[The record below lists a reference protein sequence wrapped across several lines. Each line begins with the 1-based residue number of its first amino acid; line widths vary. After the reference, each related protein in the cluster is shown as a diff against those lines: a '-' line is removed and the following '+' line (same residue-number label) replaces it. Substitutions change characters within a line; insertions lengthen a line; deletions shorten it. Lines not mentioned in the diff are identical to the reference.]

1 MQKKNDTQ
9 KQKLDMDIQKLK
21 ILLHQKVK
29 KYNSLSHPEVLLIS
43 KELDRKLNM
52 FMSDYMGN
60 YNN

>member
-1 MQKKNDTQ
+1 MQKKNDPQ

-21 ILLHQKVK
+21 ILLQQKVK

>member
-21 ILLHQKVK
+21 ILLQQKVK

>member
-21 ILLHQKVK
+21 ILLQQKVK

-43 KELDRKLNM
+43 KGWIEN
-52 FMSDYMGN
+52 
-60 YNN
+60 

>member
-21 ILLHQKVK
+21 ILLQQKVK

-43 KELDRKLNM
+43 KELDRKINM
-52 FMSDYMGN
+52 FMSDCMGD